1 MCYYGGY
8 SSSTASYLLSCVFSG
23 EGHVRLLAA
32 PLIYLGSQMGAVSPV
47 SEFLQSRQVKSCVVR
62 FVFFEDMRQA
72 CMLLV

>member
-1 MCYYGGY
+1 M
-8 SSSTASYLLSCVFSG
+8 
-23 EGHVRLLAA
+23 RLLAA